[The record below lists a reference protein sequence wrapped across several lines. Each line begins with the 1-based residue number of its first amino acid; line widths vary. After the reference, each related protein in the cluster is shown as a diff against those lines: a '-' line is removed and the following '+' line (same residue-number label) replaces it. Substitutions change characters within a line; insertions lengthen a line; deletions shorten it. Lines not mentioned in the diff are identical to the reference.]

1 MSQGSEKCRP
11 VVQDK
16 QILLLGK
23 FISTMGK
30 GTSRLPTK
38 SLKEQTKF
46 V

>member
-23 FISTMGK
+23 FISTFL
-30 GTSRLPTK
+30 S
-38 SLKEQTKF
+38 
-46 V
+46 